1 MKDLE
6 NNLNVANKCTLDKIE
21 EMLVDTFATV
31 AYGLNTKKACNRSKT
46 SSISQSI
53 WDLIRSLIPN

>member
-1 MKDLE
+1 M
-6 NNLNVANKCTLDKIE
+6 ANKCTLDKIE

-53 WDLIRSLIPN
+53 WDPIRSLIPN